1 MKQIGGERSTLFSL
15 SAAEKQHLQQA
26 LALGLIVQPIE
37 TREEG
42 AAALLVRFRSL
53 DDARHVRDSIA

>member
-15 SAAEKQHLQQA
+15 SAAEKQMLQQA
-26 LALGLIVQPIE
+26 LALGLIPTPIE

-42 AAALLVRFRSL
+42 TAALLVRFRSL
-53 DDARHVRDSIA
+53 DDARHVETSIA